1 MNSTFVD
8 RYQTSKTLIACLI
21 ISMMLLGPLAPL
33 SLASPSSSSRATTAS
48 TNAAPAP
55 APAVPA
61 PVAAPLV
68 PDVSATKVDSFPD
81 PDMDGKAAPGETITY
96 DVNITNNGTDATG
109 VNFTDTIDSNTTLVG
124 GSLKVSP
131 LAYADVYSAG
141 RNTPLSVGAPGVLT
155 NDTGIPSPTAVAI
168 AGGATAQGGT
178 ITLNTDGSFLYTPA
192 TGFTGVDTFNYT
204 VTNGLTPND
213 TAQVTINVDA
223 PPSVTAT
230 TPTNG
235 ATNQANNTD
244 ITVTFSEPVNVTG
257 NWFQIV
263 CTSSG
268 TRNVADTVVTGGPT
282 TFTINPNTDF
292 SQNETCTV
300 TVFAAQV
307 SDQDAND
314 PPDNMTADFV
324 FSFTTTDAAPSVST
338 TNPTNGAANQN
349 TNINIDITFSEPVNV
364 TGNWFQIV
372 CTTSGTRNVAD
383 TVVTGGPSA
392 FTINPNA
399 DFAAAETCTVTVFAA
414 QVTDQDSDD
423 PPDNMAA
430 NFVFSFSTEAAPT
443 VNATT
448 PTNGATQ
455 IANNTNITL
464 TFSEPVN
471 VTGNWFQ
478 IVGSTSGT
486 RNVADTVVTG
496 GPTTFTINPNVD
508 FANGESITVTVFAAQ
523 VTDQDANDPPDNMA
537 SNFAFSFTID
547 QPPSV
552 TATTPTN
559 GATNQSA
566 STDLTITFSEPVNVT
581 GNWFQIVCTTS
592 GTKNVAD
599 TVVTGG
605 PTTFTINPNAD
616 FTAGESCTVTV
627 FAAQVSDQD
636 SGDPPDNMD
645 ANFVFSFQTTDSAP
659 TVTATTPTNGAVNQA
674 TNTNIDVTF
683 SEPVNVTGN
692 WFQVVC
698 TTSGTRNVAD
708 TVVTG
713 GPTTFT
719 INPNTDFTQGE
730 SCTVTI
736 FAAQVTDQDSNDP
749 PDNMAAN
756 FVFSF
761 SMDAAPSVTATTPT
775 NGATQQA
782 SNTNVTVTFSEPV
795 NVTGNWFQ
803 LVGATSGTKN
813 VADTVVT
820 GGPTTFTINPNTDF
834 ANGELVTVTVFA
846 AQVSDQDS
854 NDPPDNMTANFVFSF
869 TIDQAP
875 SVSTTTPANG
885 ATNVALNSNLS
896 ITFSEP
902 VNVTGNWFQIVCP
915 TSGTR
920 NVADTVVTGGP
931 TTFTIN
937 PNVDFAFN
945 ETCSVTVFAAQVS
958 DQDSGDPP
966 DNMTANFVFSY
977 TTVDAAPTVAVTT
990 PTNGA
995 TNQATNTDITVTFSE
1010 PVNVTGNWFQIVCT
1024 TSGTRNVVDTVV
1036 TGGPSIF
1043 TINPNTDFTN
1053 GETCTVTIFAAQVT
1067 DQDSNDP
1074 PDNMAANFVF
1084 AFTMDTPPAV
1094 TTTIPTNGATQVA
1107 TNTNITI
1114 NFNENV
1120 NIQDSTAFTV
1130 ECPVAT
1136 PIAFSVLPAAPGG
1149 VNSFVLDPTSDLP
1162 VGTICTVTV
1171 VASKV
1176 TDVDAGD
1183 PPDNMTANFVFSF
1196 TTDQAPSVTTT
1207 IPTNNAVDVA
1217 LNSTITINFSEN
1229 VNVALG
1235 GVTINCG
1242 STVNFTP
1249 ALPQNNLTSLVLTPT
1264 GGLPAGSNCTVTVDK
1279 TKISDV
1285 DASDPPDNM
1294 VNDFVFSF
1302 KVKPDAVND
1311 TYPGTLIGNV
1321 GVNSATVPYSIT
1333 SNDISA
1339 NVFSITAVQGVTTV
1353 VTGTITAS
1361 SANGGTVVMSVTGG
1375 TIGRFTY
1382 NPPAGFEGTDTFTYT
1397 ISRDDGGGTDTA
1409 TVSMP
1414 ISGMIWFINN
1424 NAASCVVA
1432 GCGRLS
1438 NPFSTLAAFQ
1448 ALNNGTGNNPAANDN
1463 IFAYESATAYVGP
1476 VTLLNGQKFIGQ
1488 DATATLATITG
1499 LTPPAGSDP
1508 LPAMN
1513 SGNGTITN
1521 ITSAGVGITLGQNNT
1536 LRGFTGGN
1544 AAPDITGNN
1553 FGTLNVADVTLN
1565 GNGQALNLT
1574 TGTLAATFVSISS
1587 TNSATTGISVTSVG
1601 GSLTVGGTTI
1611 TNPTGIGISVNTSSA
1626 AFNFGNVSATASG
1639 GTGVSLTTN
1648 TGAITFADLDISP
1661 DAGQRGL
1668 LATDNTQTITTTSGT
1683 IGTTTGTAVEIT
1695 RASSTTPLAMVLT
1708 SVSSSGAPNGIMLRN
1723 TSGSFSVI
1731 GDGTNTSVGGNATGG
1746 TITNA
1751 TGADGATSGTGVY
1764 ADNVQNLTLRRITIN
1779 GTNQNFGIRG
1789 NSVNN
1794 FTLEYATVNG
1804 TNGTAAALAPPEG
1817 AGEGAVYFGNTT
1829 TTGMTGVGVIT
1840 NCIISGGR
1848 SRTFSLINSSGSLN
1862 RLTVT
1867 GTTFGLVQ
1875 NFIDAQRVFSVE
1887 GRPSAAGTT
1896 LNVTVTG
1903 SSFAGSPGDV
1913 VNFTGQEPST
1923 TTSVNMDVV
1932 FQNNALTNTHTHNN
1946 ISGGGM
1952 KIANFRGMTFNVSNN
1967 SFRDADGSALTLQLG
1982 APVGGST
1989 ISTNLNGTIN
1999 NNTIGV
2005 TGVPNSG
2012 SKSGN
2017 GIFLSFADN
2026 TTAPKGQVTLAITNN
2041 NIRQYKGNAGIFA
2054 DNTAGNYNLDL
2065 TITGNTTAEPG
2076 ANAFAG
2082 LALAAGAPASAD
2094 DIDVCANIT
2103 GNNFSAGD
2111 PTNSNDIIL
2120 GGGASGASSIRLP
2133 GLVPSG
2139 TEAARQTQ
2147 VQSFVL
2153 GNNNVA
2159 GTVVTAYV
2167 DSPATFAS
2175 TFIGGAACTSPSA
2188 MALPL
2193 KSTGRDNFALNREA
2207 PRTTPQV
2214 NRTVAQ
2220 TLSHHAKITK
2230 PSTVAVSNNTARN
2243 TAASSTVTT
2252 PVVNKIASRPQLNAQ
2267 QDKTRRGVIVKP
2279 GIRANAGGGETVTHS
2294 VGTLLAGKT
2303 VRIQFQVT
2311 VNSPYS
2317 GGAFVANQGTI
2328 SGSNFSDVLTD
2339 DPDVAGTNNPT
2350 QTLILQ
2356 TPNLSITDAQAN
2368 EPPSG
2373 SAPMV
2378 FTVSLS
2384 APAPAGGASVHYQT
2398 ADEAPAIGH
2407 AVAGVDYTAIPD
2419 TVLNFAGGEQFKTIT
2434 VDILADAGGP
2444 ESDETFLINL
2454 SNPTNAIIVDNQA
2467 VGTIKQGN
2475 AAGTFLITEL
2485 RTSGPAGAG
2494 DDFVEVFNNSDVP
2507 LTVAASD
2514 ESAGYGLFKMGA
2526 DCSAPP
2532 VLIGVIPNGT
2542 VIPARGHYLFV
2553 GSAYSLGDYGGSG
2566 AAAGNLTL
2574 SSDIEN
2580 DGNVAIFKTSSVANL
2595 SSVTRLDAVGFG
2607 SNTGGACDLLR
2618 EGTTLPPLSGSTLQ
2632 YSYVRDEC
2640 GKKGN
2645 PAIFGVCPT
2654 GGGVADTNV
2663 NGDDFVFVDTAAT
2676 NTVAGQRLGA
2686 PGPQNMT
2693 SPLLRNSTI
2702 LTLLLDSN
2710 FGAPTAPNRVRDLT
2724 PQTNAANGT
2733 ISVRRRFVNN
2743 TGAPVTRLRFRIVDI
2758 STLSV
2763 PGGIAD
2769 IRALTSTNVVVSG
2782 ITDNGTCTA
2791 AALTAPCTITVQGT
2805 TLETP
2810 PAQAIGGG
2818 HNSTM
2823 TINLGTPLAAGAS
2836 INLQFLLGVQQ
2847 TGSFK
2852 FFFNIEALP

>member
-1 MNSTFVD
+1 MNSTFA
-8 RYQTSKTLIACLI
+8 RSQTSKTIIVCLI
-21 ISMMLLGPLAPL
+21 ISMMILGPLAPL

-55 APAVPA
+55 AVPLPAPAPFVPA
-61 PVAAPLV
+61 IT
-68 PDVSATKVDSFPD
+68 ATKVDSFPD
-81 PDMDGKAAPGETITY
+81 PDGDGKAAPGEAITY

-109 VNFTDTIDSNTTLVG
+109 VNFTDTIDVNTTLVP

-131 LAYADVYSAG
+131 LAYADTYFAA

-178 ITLNTDGSFLYTPA
+178 VTLNTDGSFLYTPA
-192 TGFTGVDTFNYT
+192 VGFTGVDTFNYT

-213 TAQVTINVDA
+213 TAQVSITVDA

-235 ATNQANNTD
+235 ASNQPNNTD

-282 TFTINPNTDF
+282 TFTINPNVDF
-292 SQNETCTV
+292 NQNETCTV

-307 SDQDAND
+307 SDQDTND
-314 PPDNMTADFV
+314 PPDNMTADFI

-364 TGNWFQIV
+364 TGNWFQII
-372 CTTSGTRNVAD
+372 CTSSGTRNVAD

-448 PTNGATQ
+448 PTNAATQ

-508 FANGESITVTVFAAQ
+508 FANGESVLVTVFAAQ

-537 SNFAFSFTID
+537 SDFAFSFTID

-566 STDLTITFSEPVNVT
+566 STDLTVTFSEPVNVT

-592 GTKNVAD
+592 GTRNVAD

-605 PTTFTINPNAD
+605 PTTFTINPTTD

-627 FAAQVSDQD
+627 FAGQVSDQD

-645 ANFVFSFQTTDSAP
+645 ANFVFSFQTTDQAP
-659 TVTATTPTNGAVNQA
+659 TVTATTPTNGAVNQT

-692 WFQVVC
+692 WFQIVC

-736 FAAQVTDQDSNDP
+736 VAAQVTDQDSNDP

-761 SMDAAPSVTATTPT
+761 SMDAAPSITATTPT
-775 NGATQQA
+775 NAATQIA
-782 SNTNVTVTFSEPV
+782 SNTNVSLTFSEPV

-834 ANGELVTVTVFA
+834 APGELVTVTVFA
-846 AQVSDQDS
+846 AQVSDQDG

-875 SVSTTTPANG
+875 SVTATTPPNG

-945 ETCSVTVFAAQVS
+945 ETCTVTVFAAQVS
-958 DQDSGDPP
+958 DVDSADPP
-966 DNMTANFVFSY
+966 DNMTANHVFSY
-977 TTVDAAPTVAVTT
+977 TTIDAAPTVSATT

-995 TNQATNTDITVTFSE
+995 TNQATNTNISVTFSE

-1024 TSGTRNVVDTVV
+1024 TSGTRNVADTVV
-1036 TGGPSIF
+1036 TGGPSVF

-1053 GETCTVTIFAAQVT
+1053 GETCTVTIFATQVT
-1067 DQDSNDP
+1067 DQDTNDP

-1107 TNTNITI
+1107 TDTNITI

-1136 PIAFSVLPAAPGG
+1136 PIAFTVLPAAPGG
-1149 VNSFVLDPTSDLP
+1149 TNSFVLDPTSDLP

-1196 TTDQAPSVTTT
+1196 TTDQAPSVTATV
-1207 IPTNNAVDVA
+1207 PTNNATDVA
-1217 LNSTITINFSEN
+1217 LNSTISITFSEP
-1229 VNVALG
+1229 VNVAAS

-1249 ALPQNNLTSLVLTPT
+1249 ALPQNNVTNLVLTPT
-1264 GGLPAGSNCTVTVDK
+1264 GGLPGGSNCTVTVDK

-1285 DASDPPDNM
+1285 DTSDPPDNM

-1302 KVKPDAVND
+1302 KVKPDAIND

-1321 GVNSATVPYSIT
+1321 GVNSALVPYSIT
-1333 SNDISA
+1333 TNDVSA
-1339 NVFSITAVQGVTTV
+1339 NAFSITAVQAVNTV
-1353 VTGTITAS
+1353 VTNTITAAT
-1361 SANGGTVVMSVTGG
+1361 ANGGTVVMIVSGADRG
-1375 TIGRFTY
+1375 KFMY
-1382 NPPAGFEGTDTFTYT
+1382 NPPAGFEGTDTFNYT
-1397 ISRDDGGGTDTA
+1397 ISRDDGGGTDSA
-1409 TVSMP
+1409 TVSIP

-1463 IFAYESATAYVGP
+1463 IFVFESGIDYVGP

-1488 DATATLATITG
+1488 DATATLAAITG

-1508 LPAMN
+1508 LPVTN
-1513 SGNGTITN
+1513 SANGTIAN
-1521 ITSAGVGITLGQNNT
+1521 ITSAGIGITVGQNNT

-1544 AAPDITGNN
+1544 ATSDITGTG
-1553 FGTLNVADVTLN
+1553 FGTLNVSDVTLN
-1565 GNGQALNLT
+1565 GNGNTLNLT
-1574 TGTLAATFVSISS
+1574 TGTLNGTFGSLSS
-1587 TNSATTGISVTSVG
+1587 TNSATTGLSLTTVA
-1601 GSLTVGGTTI
+1601 GSLTSGSTTI
-1611 TNPTGIGISVNTSSA
+1611 TNPTGIGISVNTSSLTL
-1626 AFNFGNVSATASG
+1626 NFANTSVTSSG

-1661 DAGQRGL
+1661 DSGQRGL

-1708 SVSSSGAPNGIMLRN
+1708 SVSSNGAPNGIMLRN

-1746 TITNA
+1746 TIANA
-1751 TGADGATSGTGVY
+1751 TGANGATSGAGVY
-1764 ADNVQNLTLRRITIN
+1764 AENVSNLSLRRLTIN

-1789 NSVNN
+1789 NQVNN
-1794 FTLEYATVNG
+1794 FTLEYSTVNG
-1804 TNGTAAALAPPEG
+1804 TNGNSAALAPPEG
-1817 AGEGAVYFGNTT
+1817 AGEGSVYFGNTT
-1829 TTGMTGVGVIT
+1829 TTGLTGTGTVT

-1848 SRTFSLINSSGSLN
+1848 SRNFSVINSSGTLN

-1867 GTTFGLVQ
+1867 GTTFGLNQ
-1875 NFIDAQRVFSVE
+1875 NFIDAQRSFSVE
-1887 GRPSAAGTT
+1887 GRPSAAGTI
-1896 LNVTVTG
+1896 LNTTVTN
-1903 SSFAGSPGDV
+1903 STFTGSPGDV

-1923 TTSVNMDVV
+1923 TTSVAMDVI
-1932 FQNNALTNTHTHNN
+1932 FQSNAVSNTHAFNT
-1946 ISGGGM
+1946 IGGFGL
-1952 KIANFRGMTFNVSNN
+1952 KLADFAGMTFNVSSN
-1967 SFRDADGSALTLQLG
+1967 SFRDAN
-1982 APVGGST
+1982 GST
-1989 ISTNLNGTIN
+1989 IVLQMATPVAGSTIATNLSGTIN

-2005 TGVPNSG
+2005 VGVADSG
-2012 SKSGN
+2012 SKTGN
-2017 GIFLSFADN
+2017 GIFLSLGDN
-2026 TTAPKGQVTLAITNN
+2026 TTAPKGQATFAITNN
-2041 NIRQYKGNAGIFA
+2041 TIRNWHGNFGISA
-2054 DNTAGNYNLDL
+2054 DNTGGNYNLNA
-2065 TITGNTTAEPG
+2065 TITGNTVLNPSATS
-2076 ANAFAG
+2076 FSG
-2082 LALAAGAPASAD
+2082 LGLAAGAPSSAD
-2094 DIDVCANIT
+2094 DIDVCAAIT
-2103 GNNFSAGD
+2103 GNDFSASSPAAVNIDVLIGV
-2111 PTNSNDIIL
+2111 
-2120 GGGASGASSIRLP
+2120 SGSASSIRLP
-2133 GLVPSG
+2133 GYAGNNLNAVQ
-2139 TEAARQTQ
+2139 TFIQNNQLNAASTQ
-2147 VQSFVL
+2147 VSAFDDNGNAVSF
-2153 GNNNVA
+2153 
-2159 GTVVTAYV
+2159 
-2167 DSPATFAS
+2167 S
-2175 TFIGGAACTSPSA
+2175 GGAACTSPTT
-2188 MALPL
+2188 MVLPL

-2207 PRTTPQV
+2207 PRTTPQAQ
-2214 NRTVAQ
+2214 RKAPQ
-2220 TLSHHAKITK
+2220 TLSHHATITK
-2230 PSTVAVSNNTARN
+2230 RANVVTPATDAVRN
-2243 TAASSTVTT
+2243 TTVSSTATT
-2252 PVVNKIASRPQLNAQ
+2252 PAVKKIASRPQLNAQ
-2267 QDKTRRGVIVKP
+2267 QDKTKRGGVIVKP
-2279 GIRANAGGGETVTHS
+2279 GIRPNAGGETVTHS

-2303 VRIQFQVT
+2303 VRIQFKVT
-2311 VNSPYS
+2311 VNNPYS
-2317 GGAFVANQGTI
+2317 GGAVVSNQGTV
-2328 SGSNFSDVLTD
+2328 SGSNFSNVLTD
-2339 DPDVAGTNNPT
+2339 DPAAGGANDPT
-2350 QTLILQ
+2350 TTPILL
-2356 TPNLSITDAQAN
+2356 TPNLTITDAQQN
-2368 EPPSG
+2368 EPASG
-2373 SAPMV
+2373 VLPMT
-2378 FTVSLS
+2378 FNVSLS
-2384 APAPAGGASVHYQT
+2384 APAPAGGASVHYET
-2398 ADEAPAIGH
+2398 ADQPGQ
-2407 AVAGVDYTAIPD
+2407 AVAGVDYTAVPD
-2419 TVLNFAGGEQFKTIT
+2419 TVLNFAAGEQFKTIT
-2434 VDILADAGGP
+2434 VQILADGAGP
-2444 ESDETFLINL
+2444 EPDETFLVNL
-2454 SNPTNAIIVDNQA
+2454 SNPTNAVIVDGQA
-2467 VGTIKQGN
+2467 VGTIKQGS
-2475 AAGTFLITEL
+2475 AAGTFLISEF

-2494 DDFVEVFNNSDVP
+2494 DDFVELYNNSDTP

-2514 ESAGYGLFKMGA
+2514 ASAGYGLFKTGA
-2526 DCSAPP
+2526 NCSAPP
-2532 VLIGVIPNGT
+2532 ILIGVIPNGT

-2553 GSAYSLGDYGGSG
+2553 GSAYSLSDYGGTG
-2566 AAAGNLTL
+2566 AAAGDQTLTE
-2574 SSDIEN
+2574 DIGDVN
-2580 DGNVAIFKTSSVANL
+2580 IGIFNTSSVANV
-2595 SSVTRLDAVGFG
+2595 SSITRLDAWGPALG
-2607 SNTGGACDLLR
+2607 ETCDLLR
-2618 EGTTLPPLSGSTLQ
+2618 EGTVPPFLSGSTLQ
-2632 YSYVRDEC
+2632 YSFVRDEC

-2645 PAIFGVCPT
+2645 PAIFGPCPT
-2654 GGGVADTNV
+2654 GGAVKDTND
-2663 NGDDFVFVDTAAT
+2663 NKDDFIFVDTTAA

-2686 PGPQNMT
+2686 PGPQNLA
-2693 SPLLRNSTI
+2693 SPINRNSTI
-2702 LTLLLDSN
+2702 LTLLLDGN
-2710 FGAPTAPNRVRDLT
+2710 FGGPAPPNRVRDTASGLA
-2724 PQTNAANGT
+2724 PNGT
-2733 ISVRRRFVNN
+2733 LSIRRRFVNN

-2758 STLSV
+2758 STISV

-2769 IRALTSTNVVVSG
+2769 LRALTSTDVLGVLV
-2782 ITDNGTCTA
+2782 TDSGTCSA
-2791 AALTAPCTITVQGT
+2791 AGQSAPCTLTVQGT

-2810 PAQAIGGG
+2810 PAQPIGGG
-2818 HNSTM
+2818 HNSSM
-2823 TINLGTPLAAGAS
+2823 TVTLGTPLAAGAS
-2836 INLQFLLGVQQ
+2836 INLQFLLGVHQ